1 MIVPPGVKPSFV
13 KTRDEIS
20 PSEINKK
27 LHSGPSYRLAAIQ
40 FLEAMNIYFGGEKKL
55 SQNIMSEFFHIM
67 SLQAL
72 TIDDDDVKTEFDAI
86 IELNKNLKSL
96 IRDDTTND
104 INIIDFKQRKFDEIK
119 DKNQL
124 IEEKVVNNIINDV
137 QIEYP
142 QDIQN
147 LSFPN
152 TASEIKKDTKANNL
166 NDNITFEAFN
176 IRDEEISQELIT
188 TARND
193 LIKSVTDAEGKT
205 PIDVLNNI
213 TTTFEIQKE
222 DKTEKRERTSS
233 NNNKKNNEQYLK
245 KTKEGPISEEASVS
259 QSTEPVKLT
268 DYWQIKRVQLED
280 QNVCQK
286 KNHMINKYLN
296 RWTEA
301 VTKLI

>member
-1 MIVPPGVKPSFV
+1 M
-13 KTRDEIS
+13 
-20 PSEINKK
+20 
-27 LHSGPSYRLAAIQ
+27 
-40 FLEAMNIYFGGEKKL
+40 
-55 SQNIMSEFFHIM
+55 
-67 SLQAL
+67 
-72 TIDDDDVKTEFDAI
+72 TIDDDDVKIEFDAI

-152 TASEIKKDTKANNL
+152 TASEIKKETKANNL

-268 DYWQIKRVQLED
+268 DY
-280 QNVCQK
+280 
-286 KNHMINKYLN
+286 
-296 RWTEA
+296 
-301 VTKLI
+301 